1 MIQEQIKT
9 LENIID
15 KEIDGYKNIEK
26 LYIDKKE
33 ILIHGKGTDLY
44 EVDTKI
50 VDTYKSINNLSETRK
65 NITKALEVPT
75 FSMTDLIN
83 KIKEQ
88 DAIAAEKFEKKK
100 ETVKELAHKIFELE
114 RINTELVK
122 HGIYLTN
129 KTIEA
134 MLKGVSTVTKE
145 YNQKGQNISNEQ
157 LEMSSIIEEA

>member
-65 NITKALEVPT
+65 NITKALDVPT

-88 DAIAAEKFEKKK
+88 DAQAAEKFEKKK

-134 MLKGVSTVTKE
+134 MLKGVSTITKE

>member
-88 DAIAAEKFEKKK
+88 DAFAAEKFEKKK

>member
-1 MIQEQIKT
+1 MIKEQIQE
-9 LENIID
+9 LENLID

-44 EVDTKI
+44 DVDAQI
-50 VDTYKSINNLSETRK
+50 IDTYKKINDLSETRK
-65 NITKALEVPT
+65 SVTKSLDIPT
-75 FSMTDLIN
+75 FSMTDIIN
-83 KIKEQ
+83 KIKNTDET
-88 DAIAAEKFEKKK
+88 AAQKFEAKKN
-100 ETVKELAHKIFELE
+100 TVNELAQRIFKLEKINMEL
-114 RINTELVK
+114 TK

-134 MLKGVSTVTKE
+134 MLKGANRVNKE

-157 LEMSSIIEEA
+157 LKMSSIVEEA

>member
-88 DAIAAEKFEKKK
+88 DAQAAQKFEKKK

>member
-1 MIQEQIKT
+1 MIKEQIQE
-9 LENIID
+9 LENLID

-44 EVDTKI
+44 DVDAQI
-50 VDTYKSINNLSETRK
+50 IDTYKKINDLSETRK
-65 NITKALEVPT
+65 SVTKSLDIPT
-75 FSMTDLIN
+75 FSMTDIIN
-83 KIKEQ
+83 KIKNTDETTAQ
-88 DAIAAEKFEKKK
+88 KFEAKKN
-100 ETVKELAHKIFELE
+100 TVNELAQRIFKLEKINMEL
-114 RINTELVK
+114 TK

-134 MLKGVSTVTKE
+134 MLKGANRVNKE

-157 LEMSSIIEEA
+157 LKMSSIVEEA

>member
-1 MIQEQIKT
+1 MIQEQLKT

-50 VDTYKSINNLSETRK
+50 IDTYKNINNLSETRK
-65 NITKALEVPT
+65 SITKSMNIPT
-75 FSMTDLIN
+75 FSLTDLIN
-83 KIKEQ
+83 KIRTEDEVTAK
-88 DAIAAEKFEKKK
+88 KFEQKRD
-100 ETVKELAHKIFELE
+100 EVKELAQKIYKLE
-114 RINTELVK
+114 KINVELVK
-122 HGIYLTN
+122 HGIYITN

-134 MLKGVSTVTKE
+134 MLKGVSISTKE
-145 YNQKGQNISNEQ
+145 YNNKGKNISNEQ

>member
-1 MIQEQIKT
+1 MIKEQIQE
-9 LENIID
+9 LENLID

-44 EVDTKI
+44 DVDAQI
-50 VDTYKSINNLSETRK
+50 IDTYKKINDLSETRK
-65 NITKALEVPT
+65 SVTKSLDIPT
-75 FSMTDLIN
+75 FSMTDIIN
-83 KIKEQ
+83 KIKTTDET
-88 DAIAAEKFEKKK
+88 AAQKFETKKN
-100 ETVKELAHKIFELE
+100 TVNELAQRIFKLEKINMEL
-114 RINTELVK
+114 TK

-134 MLKGVSTVTKE
+134 MLKGANRVNKE

-157 LEMSSIIEEA
+157 LKMSSIVEEA